1 MTDGGPDPL
10 DPLDL
15 RIESRNQR
23 RSAGRLWQ
31 LLRRST
37 RLVWAAGRLLF
48 VGLLVVQVV
57 AALVLAGQVLV
68 VEAFLTAVLDLGPGE
83 GVPQGLVLA
92 TLALAGLMAAAALL
106 DSVRGS
112 MSRYLGESV
121 ARRTYQD
128 VLDAATGVSLRYF
141 ESAAFYDRLQRVEG
155 SATTRP
161 FQVTQALLGIVGG
174 LTATV
179 GVGAVLV
186 GIHPALLPLLLLGG
200 LPMILTNRRESRLEF
215 GFTVDQT
222 PHQRQRFYLGYL
234 LTARDEAKE
243 VRAFDLGPPLRARF
257 DTLYGRYLADLARHL
272 RRRMALSTAGN
283 LGAAVVLTGTLL
295 VLVWLIGE
303 GSVSVAE
310 AGAAIVAIRMLQ
322 SQVQALLRGMQS
334 IFEAGLFLQDVDQFL
349 ELGAA
354 AHGEEAGAPAPESFA
369 EIVVDDVHFGYPG
382 STSEALR
389 GVDVRIRRGQVVA
402 LVGENGSGKTTLA
415 KILAGLYDPTSGA
428 VRWDGRDTREYS
440 RVSVRE
446 RVAVIFQD
454 FVRYAFTARE
464 NISVG
469 RHTVEPD
476 DGRVAEAAGRAGA
489 AGFLESLPKGYDTIL
504 SRLFKGGRDLSG
516 GQWQRVAIARA
527 FYRDAQLMILDEP
540 TAALDPRAESAL
552 YESLRAVLAGRTAVF
567 ISHRFSSVRSAD
579 VIYVLDQGRVVEAG
593 SHEELMAREGRYA
606 ELFRLQAAA
615 YLEDPGVA
623 QPR

>member
-1 MTDGGPDPL
+1 MTDDGGDFL

-15 RIESRNQR
+15 QIESRNQR
-23 RSAGRLWQ
+23 RSVGRLWQ
-31 LLRRST
+31 LVRRST
-37 RLVWAAGRLLF
+37 QLVWAAGRLLF
-48 VGLLVVQVV
+48 VGLLVVQVL

-68 VEAFLTAVLDLGPGE
+68 VEAFLSSILTLGPGD
-83 GVPQGLVLA
+83 GLPSSLVLA
-92 TLALAGLMAAAALL
+92 TLALAGLMALGSLL
-106 DSVRGS
+106 DAVRGKL
-112 MSRYLGESV
+112 SRYLGESV
-121 ARRTYQD
+121 ARRTYQE

-141 ESAAFYDRLQRVEG
+141 ESATFYDRLQRVEAA
-155 SATTRP
+155 ATSRP

-179 GVGAVLV
+179 GVGAVLI
-186 GIHPALLPLLLLGG
+186 GIHPVLLPLLLVGG

-222 PHQRQRFYLGYL
+222 PHQRQRFYLSYL
-234 LTARDEAKE
+234 LTTRNEAKE
-243 VRAFDLGPPLRARF
+243 IRAFDLGRPLSGRF
-257 DTLYGRYLADLARHL
+257 DDLYRRYLADLARHL
-272 RRRMALSTAGN
+272 RRRLTLSTVGN
-283 LGAAVVLTGTLL
+283 LASAVVLTGTLL

-303 GSVSVAE
+303 GAVSVAQ

-322 SQVQALLRGMQS
+322 GQVQALLRSTQS
-334 IFEAGLFLQDVDQFL
+334 IFEAGLFLQDVEQFM

-354 AHGEEAGAPAPESFA
+354 ARDEEAGERAPETFS
-369 EIVVDDVHFGYPG
+369 EIAVEDVRFSYPG
-382 STSEALR
+382 SGAEALR
-389 GVDVRIRRGQVVA
+389 GVDLRIRRGQVIA

-415 KILAGLYDPTSGA
+415 KILAGLYDPTAGA

-440 RVSVRE
+440 RASVRD

-464 NISVG
+464 NIAFG
-469 RHTVEPD
+469 RHTVEAD
-476 DGRVAEAAGRAGA
+476 EQRITEAAARSGA
-489 AGFLESLPKGYDTIL
+489 DGFLEALPHGYDTIL
-504 SRLFKGGRDLSG
+504 SRIFKGGRDLSG

-540 TAALDPRAESAL
+540 TAALDPRAESQL

-579 VIYVLDQGRVVEAG
+579 VIYVLDQGRVAEAG
-593 SHEELMAREGRYA
+593 SHEELMAREGTYA

-615 YLEDPGVA
+615 YLDA
-623 QPR
+623 QPQE